1 MAEGDPDSAM
11 THHHQ
16 HHLGHAH
23 HHHGGGGSFRRLA
36 WTLALVLAYMVA
48 EVIGGL
54 LSRSLAL
61 LADAG
66 HMLSDAAA
74 LGVSL
79 FALWIARRPPDP
91 RRTYGYYRA
100 EILAA
105 LLHGVTLVVIAIFI
119 LREAWERLFEPTV
132 VRGGL
137 MMGIAVGGLVVNLI
151 GLAVLHGG
159 RHESLNMRGAWLHV
173 LTDTL
178 GSVQVIIAGLL
189 ITAFGWT
196 WADSVASILIAFLVA
211 WSSWSLLRESVDVL
225 MESVPKHLDSGQ
237 VGEALLGIDGVE
249 QVHDLHIWTLASGR
263 DSLSAHVHMEGRPGD
278 ELLRE
283 IHEQLRRHF
292 GLEHVT
298 IQLETEPCSLGGMQI
313 CCGEEAP
320 QAAPPA

>member
-1 MAEGDPDSAM
+1 M
-11 THHHQ
+11 
-16 HHLGHAH
+16 AH
-23 HHHGGGGSFRRLA
+23 HHHHDHHHHHGHGSFRRLT
-36 WTLALVLAYMVA
+36 WTLILVLGYMLA
-48 EVIGGL
+48 EVIGGI
-54 LSRSLAL
+54 LSHSLAL

-119 LREAWERLFEPTV
+119 LREAWERLLEPAT

-137 MMGIAVGGLVVNLI
+137 MMGIAFGGLVVNLI

-159 RHESLNMRGAWLHV
+159 RHDSLNMRGAWLHV

-178 GSVQVIIAGLL
+178 GSVQVIVAGVL
-189 ITAFGWT
+189 IMAFGWT
-196 WADSVASILIAFLVA
+196 WADPAASILIALLVA

-225 MESVPKHLDSGQ
+225 MESVPKHLDSAQ

-263 DSLSAHVHMEGRPGD
+263 DSLSAHVHMEGRPSD

-283 IHEQLRRHF
+283 IHEHLRRHF

-298 IQLETEPCSLGGMQI
+298 IQLETEPCSEGGMQI
-313 CCGEEAP
+313 CCGKEMP
-320 QAAPPA
+320 PPPPALEASSPVEHGPG